1 MKTAF
6 FASDPIALKAIEY
19 LRASKDFPLAC
30 MVSNPDK
37 PKGRGKK
44 LQPNDVSAWAIE
56 NGVELLRPENGP
68 TDETVARLRELGVEL
83 IIVMA
88 YGCMLRKNILEYS
101 EYPCL
106 NIHAS
111 LLPELRGA
119 SPIETAIALGF
130 NETGVSLM
138 KIIQRMDA
146 GPVCA
151 VKKIPIGERETSHSL
166 REKISNLSPEL
177 LDENLNAVK
186 NFAAEFAE
194 QDDSKATY
202 ARKLSKDDMRLDFNL
217 DAKVLD
223 ARIRAFGFGIFEYGG
238 EPVKV
243 RDAFAIDAPK
253 AAAGTV
259 LRSDAEGL
267 VVSCGCGA
275 LRIGALQRP
284 CAKML
289 CAGEFFKGFSIERGV
304 LLESFKNAALLR
316 EK

>member
-6 FASDPIALKAIEY
+6 FASDPIALRAIEY

-30 MVSNPDK
+30 VVSNPDK

-56 NGVELLRPENGP
+56 NGVELLRPEKGP

-83 IIVMA
+83 LIVMA

-101 EYPCL
+101 KYPSL

-130 NETGVSLM
+130 KETGVSLM

-151 VKKIPIGERETSHSL
+151 VKKVSIGERETSHSL
-166 REKISNLSPEL
+166 REKISNMSPEL
-177 LDENLNAVK
+177 LDENLNFVK
-186 NFAAEFAE
+186 NFAAEFVE
-194 QDDSKATY
+194 QDDSRATY

-223 ARIRAFGFGIFEYGG
+223 DRIRAFGFGIFEYGG
-238 EPVKV
+238 ELIKV
-243 RDAFAIDAPK
+243 RDAFAISAPE
-253 AAAGTV
+253 AASGTV
-259 LRSDAEGL
+259 LRSDGEGL
-267 VVSCGCGA
+267 VVACGSGA
-275 LRIGALQRP
+275 LKIESLQRP

-289 CAGEFFKGFSIERGV
+289 CAEEFFKGFSIARGTAI
-304 LLESFKNAALLR
+304 ESFKNESLLR
-316 EK
+316 ER

>member
-6 FASDPIALKAIEY
+6 FASDPIALRAIEY

-30 MVSNPDK
+30 VVSNPDK

-56 NGVELLRPENGP
+56 NGVELLRPEKGP

-83 IIVMA
+83 LIVMA

-101 EYPCL
+101 KYPCL

-119 SPIETAIALGF
+119 SPIETAIALGLK
-130 NETGVSLM
+130 ETGVSLM

-151 VKKIPIGERETSHSL
+151 VKKVSIGERETSHSL
-166 REKISNLSPEL
+166 REKISCMSPEL
-177 LDENLNAVK
+177 LDENLNSVK
-186 NFAAEFAE
+186 NFAAEFVG

-202 ARKLSKDDMRLDFNL
+202 ARKLSKDDMRLNFSL

-238 EPVKV
+238 ELIKV
-243 RDAFAIDAPK
+243 RDAFAIDAPET
-253 AAAGTV
+253 AAGKV
-259 LRSDAEGL
+259 LRSDGKGL
-267 VVSCGCGA
+267 VVACGKGA
-275 LRIGALQRP
+275 LEVKSLQRP

-289 CAGEFFKGFSIERGV
+289 CAEEFFKGFSIARGAAI
-304 LLESFKNAALLR
+304 ESFKNESLLR
-316 EK
+316 ER